1 VLFKRP
7 VLDGIAAGKVDR
19 AFRRWRRPR
28 VRRGSRLRTG
38 VGVLEVDAVDVVT
51 IAGIT
56 EHDARRAGFP
66 SRAALVS
73 ELAGRDGSVY
83 RVRLHLAG
91 PDPRV
96 DLRQRSRLTSGE
108 LAEVGRRLARLDA
121 GRHRRGPWT
130 AAVLSLIRDHPGTR
144 AAELA
149 EHVGRETRAF
159 KTDVRKLKELG
170 LTESLE
176 VGYRLSPRGR
186 AVLRGLG

>member
-1 VLFKRP
+1 MLFKRP

-51 IAGIT
+51 VAGIT

-73 ELAGRDGSVY
+73 ELTGRDGSVY
-83 RVRLHLAG
+83 RVRLRLAG

-96 DLRQRSRLTSGE
+96 DLRRRSRLSSDE

-121 GRHRRGPWT
+121 ASRRGPWT

-149 EHVGRETRAF
+149 EHLGRETRAF
-159 KTDVRKLKELG
+159 KLDVRKLKELG

-186 AVLRGLG
+186 AVLRGLA

>member
-1 VLFKRP
+1 

-19 AFRRWRRPR
+19 AYRRWRRPR

-51 IAGIT
+51 VAGIT

-66 SRAALVS
+66 SRAALVR
-73 ELAGRDGSVY
+73 ELNGRDGSVY

-96 DLRQRSRLTSGE
+96 DLRRRSRLSSDE

-121 GRHRRGPWT
+121 ASRRGPWT

-149 EHVGRETRAF
+149 EHLGRETRAF
-159 KTDVRKLKELG
+159 KIDVRKLKELG

-186 AVLRGLG
+186 AVLRRLA

>member
-7 VLDGIAAGKVDR
+7 VLDGIAAGEIDL
-19 AFRRWRRPR
+19 AFRRWSRPR
-28 VRRGSRLRTG
+28 VRRGSRLRTA
-38 VGVLEVDAVDVVT
+38 VGVLEVDAVATVAID
-51 IAGIT
+51 ALS
-56 EHDARRAGFP
+56 ERDARRAGLS
-66 SRAALVS
+66 SRAALVRAL
-73 ELAGRDGSVY
+73 EGRDGDVY

-96 DLRQRSRLTSGE
+96 DLRRRSRLTADE

-121 GRHRRGPWT
+121 ASRRGAWT
-130 AAVLSLIRDHPGTR
+130 RTVLTLVRDHPGTR
-144 AAELA
+144 AADLA
-149 EHVGRETRAF
+149 ERLGREKQAF
-159 KTDVRKLKELG
+159 KIDVRKLKELG

>member
-51 IAGIT
+51 VAGIT

-66 SRAALVS
+66 SRAALVG
-73 ELAGRDGSVY
+73 ELTGRDGSVY

-96 DLRQRSRLTSGE
+96 DLRRRSRLTSDE

-121 GRHRRGPWT
+121 ASRRGPWT

-149 EHVGRETRAF
+149 DHLDRETRAF
-159 KTDVRKLKELG
+159 KIDVRKLKELG

-186 AVLRGLG
+186 AVLRGLA